1 MDRSQRGGAKETSRP
16 PTSSRLTFKPQSKA
30 RKNRKRQG
38 SIWSRVP
45 RPAQIADACGRMLRR
60 GAPAAIGLAIVGAIG
75 GTAWAGYRFVTHSPR
90 FAITTIEVRG
100 NHHLTSEQIRAELPA
115 RAGDNVFATNLDGLV
130 RELRAEPWVAHAEA
144 HRILPHTIVV
154 DVVEHEPAALAD
166 LGGLY
171 LVDAAGH
178 PFKHADL
185 DLGDGAGLPIITG
198 LDRAAFVADPDAT
211 ATQIKTALATL
222 TSWRTSG
229 DRPVIGEVHVDAHGA
244 ITLHTYDQATAIRL
258 GTADATV
265 TSRMETFDTV
275 WAQLTDSERARALA
289 IHLDSRPD
297 HVTVAFKDP

>member
-1 MDRSQRGGAKETSRP
+1 
-16 PTSSRLTFKPQSKA
+16 
-30 RKNRKRQG
+30 
-38 SIWSRVP
+38 
-45 RPAQIADACGRMLRR
+45 MLRR
-60 GAPAAIGLAIVGAIG
+60 AAPAAIGLAIVGAIG
-75 GTAWAGYRFVTHSPR
+75 GTAWAGYHFVTHSPR

-100 NHHLTSEQIRAELPA
+100 NHHLTTEQIRDELPA
-115 RAGDNVFATNLDGLV
+115 RIGANVFATNLDGLV
-130 RELRAEPWVAHAEA
+130 RELRAEPWVARAEA

-185 DLGDGAGLPIITG
+185 DLGDGANLPIITG
-198 LDRAAFVADPDAT
+198 LDRAAFVADPEAT
-211 ATQIKTALATL
+211 AAQIKTALATL
-222 TSWRTSG
+222 ATWTAAS
-229 DRPVIGEVHVDAHGA
+229 DRPAIGEVHVDAHGA
-244 ITLHTYDQATAIRL
+244 ITLHTYDQATAIQL
-258 GTADATV
+258 GTADAAV
-265 TSRMETFDTV
+265 TSRIDTFDAV

>member
-16 PTSSRLTFKPQSKA
+16 PTSSRLTFKPQPKA

-38 SIWSRVP
+38 SIWSRIP

-60 GAPAAIGLAIVGAIG
+60 SAPAAIGLAIVGAIG

-100 NHHLTSEQIRAELPA
+100 NHHLTSDQIRAELPA
-115 RAGDNVFATNLDGLV
+115 RPGDNVFATNLDGLV
-130 RELRAEPWVAHAEA
+130 RELRAEPWIAHAEA
-144 HRILPHTIVV
+144 HR
-154 DVVEHEPAALAD
+154 DPAAHDRRRCRRARARRARD

-171 LVDAAGH
+171 LVDAQGH

-198 LDRAAFVADPDAT
+198 LDRTAFVADPDAT

-222 TSWRTSG
+222 ASWRTSA
-229 DRPVIGEVHVDAHGA
+229 DRPAIGEVHVDAHGA
-244 ITLHTYDQATAIRL
+244 LTLHTYDQATAIQL
-258 GTADATV
+258 GTADAAV
-265 TSRMETFDTV
+265 TSRMDTFDAV

-297 HVTVAFKDP
+297 HVTVAFKDL